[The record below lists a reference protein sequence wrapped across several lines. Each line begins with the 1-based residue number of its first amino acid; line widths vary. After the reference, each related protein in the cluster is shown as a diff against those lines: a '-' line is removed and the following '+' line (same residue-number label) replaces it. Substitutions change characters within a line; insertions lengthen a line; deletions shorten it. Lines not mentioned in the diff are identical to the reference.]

1 MSADIK
7 HQCELFL
14 CEKLASAVPDH
25 TFYPYHGGTA
35 ALGAEEIEPPF
46 TVVMLDGA
54 EKTHPNEGTWICNG
68 TIQTITHHKES
79 SVQAHTELSRSVY
92 AALDLSPQATG
103 TFILHGIDITKV
115 STAEDDQLQCRA
127 TVIAFTAGVS
137 G

>member
-14 CEKLASAVPDH
+14 CEKLALAIASH
-25 TFYPYHGGTA
+25 TFVPYHGGTA
-35 ALGAEEIEPPF
+35 ALDAEEIEPPF
-46 TVVMLDGA
+46 TVVMLESA

-68 TIQTITHHKES
+68 TIQTITPSKET
-79 SVQAHTELSRSVY
+79 SVQAHTDLSREVY
-92 AALDLSPQATG
+92 AALDLSPQSTA

-115 STAEDDQLQCRA
+115 STAEDDQLGCRA